1 MEYPAKN
8 KTPKKMFDDLFRKLN
23 KAKLYDWYPYEQ
35 TKEGLQIRKLIEY
48 AKITKFIKK

>member
-1 MEYPAKN
+1 MQFPKKT
-8 KTPKKMFDDLFRKLN
+8 KTPKKMFDDLFIKLN

>member
-1 MEYPAKN
+1 MEYPTKN
-8 KTPKKMFDDLFRKLN
+8 KTPQKMFDDLFIRLN

-48 AKITKFIKK
+48 AKITEFIKK

>member
-1 MEYPAKN
+1 VEYPTKT
-8 KTPKKMFDDLFRKLN
+8 KTPKKMFDDLFKKLN

-48 AKITKFIKK
+48 AKITEFKE